1 MQNLTR
7 SRALPTLV
15 GAWLFW
21 MAGSV
26 CSPAAAQ
33 DAADIYTVGG
43 IAVDETGMDGST
55 ARAAALRSGERV
67 AFDRLLQWL
76 LLKEDVARIPDDV
89 RANPSRFVTG
99 YSVQNERIAA
109 NRYRATIE
117 VQFDRDRVRNLMGE
131 LDLIFEEHRPPT
143 HLLIPL
149 LGQGG
154 QLTLWDNN
162 PWLDIWANRPSAGD
176 FIPLLVPHGEL
187 GDVSALSVAEAA
199 GGQTDRIAGLARR
212 YGVTHALLVRADQ
225 VAEGRQVTVS
235 VVLTDRGQPIG
246 DSLRFQLRR
255 AADESGADFLGRTA
269 MTTARAA
276 ADLWIQSVRDRRAAD
291 GIVAVRAEFGDFRE
305 WRRLLTEVQRSSRLA
320 HVTIRR
326 LTTRHSDLL
335 LHYSGT
341 VDAVREA
348 LTAIGLEVETAGD
361 PWLLRFAATEAPPPV
376 AAPVPD
382 VPVEPE
388 PPAPPVVD

>member
-1 MQNLTR
+1 M
-7 SRALPTLV
+7 
-15 GAWLFW
+15 
-21 MAGSV
+21 
-26 CSPAAAQ
+26 
-33 DAADIYTVGG
+33 
-43 IAVDETGMDGST
+43 
-55 ARAAALRSGERV
+55 
-67 AFDRLLQWL
+67 
-76 LLKEDVARIPDDV
+76 
-89 RANPSRFVTG
+89 
-99 YSVQNERIAA
+99 
-109 NRYRATIE
+109 
-117 VQFDRDRVRNLMGE
+117 
-131 LDLIFEEHRPPT
+131 
-143 HLLIPL
+143 
-149 LGQGG
+149 
-154 QLTLWDNN
+154 
-162 PWLDIWANRPSAGD
+162 
-176 FIPLLVPHGEL
+176 
-187 GDVSALSVAEAA
+187 
-199 GGQTDRIAGLARR
+199 
-212 YGVTHALLVRADQ
+212 
-225 VAEGRQVTVS
+225 S

-246 DSLRFQLRR
+246 DPLRFQLRR
-255 AADESGADFLGRTA
+255 AVDESGADFLGRTA

-326 LTTRHSDLL
+326 LTTRHSHLL

-361 PWLLRFAATEAPPPV
+361 PWLLRFAATETPPPV